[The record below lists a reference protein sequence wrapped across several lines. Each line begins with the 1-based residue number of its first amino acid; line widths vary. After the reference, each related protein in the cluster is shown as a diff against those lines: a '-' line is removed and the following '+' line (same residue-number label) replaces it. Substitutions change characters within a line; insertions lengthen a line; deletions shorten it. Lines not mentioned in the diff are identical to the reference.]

1 VPARCAR
8 HTDLSPQREPT
19 YRYADSTR
27 RSDPAPSGKRDM
39 DPDAL
44 RARRRAIRRG
54 LVRTVL
60 LLTGVTAVFLLVP
73 WKAVNLGDTLLIT
86 AVFFIGLAGAAAL
99 IVWQVIAYRDAKMS
113 GSARLQG
120 LLVALYVAVLF
131 FALSYY
137 LLAISNPEAIAGL
150 ETRLDALYF
159 SLTIVSTVGFGDVHA
174 VDQAARAIVSFQLVF
189 DLIFVS
195 LAVAAARAAG
205 PPTVAAEG

>member
-44 RARRRAIRRG
+44 RVRRRAIRRG

>member
-1 VPARCAR
+1 
-8 HTDLSPQREPT
+8 
-19 YRYADSTR
+19 
-27 RSDPAPSGKRDM
+27 M
-39 DPDAL
+39 DPDSSL
-44 RARRRAIRRG
+44 ARRREIGRA
-54 LVRTVL
+54 VARTVL
-60 LLTGVTAVFLLVP
+60 LLVAVTAAFLLLP
-73 WKAVNLGDTLLIT
+73 WKALDLDDTVLIT

-113 GSARLQG
+113 GRARLQG

-137 LLAISNPEAIAGL
+137 LMATSNPEAIVGL

-174 VDQAARAIVSFQLVF
+174 VDQAARAVVSLQLVF
-189 DLIFVS
+189 DLMFVS

-205 PPTVAAEG
+205 PPTVASAK

>member
-1 VPARCAR
+1 
-8 HTDLSPQREPT
+8 
-19 YRYADSTR
+19 
-27 RSDPAPSGKRDM
+27 M

-73 WKAVNLGDTLLIT
+73 WKAVNLGDTFLIT
-86 AVFFIGLAGAAAL
+86 AVFLIGLAGAAAL

-159 SLTIVSTVGFGDVHA
+159 SLTVVSTVGFGDVHA

>member
-54 LVRTVL
+54 LLRTVL

>member
-1 VPARCAR
+1 
-8 HTDLSPQREPT
+8 
-19 YRYADSTR
+19 
-27 RSDPAPSGKRDM
+27 M

-86 AVFFIGLAGAAAL
+86 AVFLIGLAGAAAL

-120 LLVALYVAVLF
+120 LLVALYVAVAHMPLWLNAAVILA
-131 FALSYY
+131 FAFMVFVRIGYVY
-137 LLAISNPEAIAGL
+137 P
-150 ETRLDALYF
+150 TRTPALQRTTLVLMATT
-159 SLTIVSTVGFGDVHA
+159 SWSTTFR
-174 VDQAARAIVSFQLVF
+174 ARAS
-189 DLIFVS
+189 
-195 LAVAAARAAG
+195 ARMQING
-205 PPTVAAEG
+205 